1 MDYLYHIIF
10 MIGIYTILTLAANIP
25 VGLTNLLTL
34 AQAAFYGISAYL
46 SAYILIKFNM
56 PIILGIIL
64 VSLATGVFSLMISF
78 ASIRLKGDYFI
89 LATLGFQLIVF
100 SVLYNW
106 ADVTHGP
113 YGITGIPSP
122 KFFGSIELTSNLQFA
137 LLAIFVAL
145 IVSFLFYHLTN
156 SPFGRVLKGI
166 RSDELSVSVSGRN
179 VNQFKI
185 MAFFLSAALTSTA
198 GYLFGGYIKYIDPT
212 SFTLDESI
220 FILCALFIGGLGNV
234 KGCVAGAA
242 FIVLLPELLR
252 FAGLPESL
260 AANLRQIIYGL
271 TLIFVMY
278 YYPKG
283 LAGNTMLK

>member
-1 MDYLYHIIF
+1 MEYLHHIVF

-34 AQAAFYGISAYL
+34 AQAAFYGIGAYL
-46 SAYILIKFNM
+46 SAHILIKFDM
-56 PIILGIIL
+56 PIILGLIL
-64 VSLATGVFSLMISF
+64 VSLATGVFSLLISF

-100 SVLYNW
+100 SILYNW
-106 ADVTHGP
+106 TDVTHGP
-113 YGITGIPSP
+113 FGITGIPSP

-137 LLAIFVAL
+137 LLAIFVTL
-145 IVSFLFYHLTN
+145 IFSLLFYHITN

-179 VNQFKI
+179 VNRFKI
-185 MAFFLSAALTSTA
+185 VAFFLSAAFSSTA
-198 GYLFGGYIKYIDPT
+198 GYLFGGYVKYIDPT

-220 FILCALFIGGLGNV
+220 FILSALFIGGLGNV
-234 KGCVAGAA
+234 KGCIAGAA
-242 FIVLLPELLR
+242 FIILLPELLR
-252 FAGLPESL
+252 FAGLPESM

-271 TLIFVMY
+271 MLILVMY
-278 YYPKG
+278 IFPKG

>member
-1 MDYLYHIIF
+1 MDYLYHIVF

-34 AQAAFYGISAYL
+34 AQAAFYGIGAYL

-56 PIILGIIL
+56 PIILGLIL
-64 VSLATGVFSLMISF
+64 VSLATGVFSLLISF

-89 LATLGFQLIVF
+89 LGTLGFQLIVF

-106 ADVTHGP
+106 TDITRGP

-122 KFFGSIELTSNLQFA
+122 KIFGSIELTSNLQFA

-145 IVSFLFYHLTN
+145 IVSLLFYHITN

-179 VNQFKI
+179 VNKFKI
-185 MAFFLSAALTSTA
+185 VAFFLSAAFTSTA
-198 GYLFGGYIKYIDPT
+198 GYLFGGYVKYIDPT

-220 FILCALFIGGLGNV
+220 FILSSLFIGGLGNV
-234 KGCVAGAA
+234 KGCIAGAT

-252 FAGLPESL
+252 FAGLPESI

-271 TLIFVMY
+271 TLVFVMY
-278 YYPKG
+278 NYPKG